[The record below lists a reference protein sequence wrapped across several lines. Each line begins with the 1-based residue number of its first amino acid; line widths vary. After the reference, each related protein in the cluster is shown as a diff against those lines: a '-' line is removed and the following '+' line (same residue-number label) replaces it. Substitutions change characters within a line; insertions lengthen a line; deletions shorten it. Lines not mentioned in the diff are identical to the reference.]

1 MVLLARAR
9 HLLLP
14 RYTRSRVA
22 AFGTTPP
29 QPPLYD
35 LDASLTLLH
44 GGSGPPSADGAH
56 PRRREITVYV
66 KGFLSKV
73 TKAEFFET
81 WSTSHAA
88 LSSRPCSFP
97 SSTAPG
103 GRPLLPTPWS
113 SEHCGYEWT
122 TTGHSFLPS
131 FTIPVPV
138 LTAALALQRARR
150 VGSVMSPPLLAGVVA
165 TDFALNAAR
174 LLVQYRLAL
183 NAAAVDSRA
192 FAAVLRSLR
201 RDHGYEHVRVVAHS
215 LGCLHVILGIG
226 ELEDAADKPDEVH
239 LCAPACVESEVAG
252 ALERGLTRKVGGGDT
267 GSAGTPLR
275 MDGSESGSG
284 RGGGSVS
291 GRGSESVAGIESRDE
306 AGTHIYYTS
315 KDMVLEL
322 MFRIAHL
329 GESAIGSIGLTAA
342 AGEVSEDEEGTVGA
356 EGTVGGVG
364 GTGTAGGVGGAG
376 ATATGT
382 APGTTPAAM
391 AVAAAAT
398 VENNGTPRKYPD
410 VFAYDVSDHFAF
422 HDIVHSAYDTTFPAM
437 VYGGT
442 AAVQVVEAGEEE
454 AIHPTDSRGG
464 LS

>member
-1 MVLLARAR
+1 MVLFARTR
-9 HLLLP
+9 HLLRP
-14 RYTRSRVA
+14 RHTRSRVA

-35 LDASLTLLH
+35 LDPSLTLLH
-44 GGSGPPSADGAH
+44 GGSGPQSADGARTHH
-56 PRRREITVYV
+56 PREITVYV

-81 WSTSHAA
+81 WTASHAT
-88 LSSRPCSFP
+88 LSSRP
-97 SSTAPG
+97 
-103 GRPLLPTPWS
+103 LPTTPWS
-113 SEHCGYEWT
+113 PVHCGYEWT

-131 FTIPVPV
+131 LTIPVPV

-150 VGSVMSPPLLAGVVA
+150 VGSVMSPPLLAGAVA

-252 ALERGLTRKVGGGDT
+252 ALELSLTRKVGGGGT
-267 GSAGTPLR
+267 GTAG
-275 MDGSESGSG
+275 MDGSGSGSGRGSG
-284 RGGGSVS
+284 RGGGSV
-291 GRGSESVAGIESRDE
+291 GGCGSESVAGIERRE

-329 GESAIGSIGLTAA
+329 GESAIGSVGLAAA
-342 AGEVSEDEEGTVGA
+342 AGEGSEEEEGTVGA
-356 EGTVGGVG
+356 EGT
-364 GTGTAGGVGGAG
+364 AGGVGGA
-376 ATATGT
+376 ATATAT
-382 APGTTPAAM
+382 AAGTTAGTTSATAAM
-391 AVAAAAT
+391 TVAAAAAA
-398 VENNGTPRKYPD
+398 ENGMPRKYPD

-442 AAVQVVEAGEEE
+442 AAVEVVEAGEEE
-454 AIHPTDSRGG
+454 AIHST
-464 LS
+464 